1 MCGRYTQT
9 YETVK
14 LKPRFDLTEIRGE
27 FRPRYNV
34 SPGQDVPVV
43 LQVDAGRVLDH
54 FRWGLVPVWTKAL
67 KGAPKPINAKS
78 ETVASSAM
86 FKRLLT
92 SRRCLVPADSFYEWQ
107 GEKGR
112 KRPMRIQLKSGE
124 LFAFAGL
131 WDSWR
136 DPALGDQ
143 APTLRTCTVLTTSPN
158 PLVARVHNRM
168 PVILPVEAEAIW
180 LDRSVKDP
188 MKLLPLLRPF
198 PAEEMMVVPVSSAVN
213 NSRFDGPECIR
224 PEAEPITLAS

>member
-1 MCGRYTQT
+1 MPAKQPFELHGSLTRRRADVSITMASAIRRRGRRTEGAAMCGRYTQT

-78 ETVASSAM
+78 ETVASSAL

-92 SRRCLVPADSFYEWQ
+92 SRRCPVPA
-107 GEKGR
+107 
-112 KRPMRIQLKSGE
+112 
-124 LFAFAGL
+124 
-131 WDSWR
+131 
-136 DPALGDQ
+136 
-143 APTLRTCTVLTTSPN
+143 
-158 PLVARVHNRM
+158 
-168 PVILPVEAEAIW
+168 
-180 LDRSVKDP
+180 
-188 MKLLPLLRPF
+188 
-198 PAEEMMVVPVSSAVN
+198 VS
-213 NSRFDGPECIR
+213 
-224 PEAEPITLAS
+224 